1 VNAVVLIHVDAFG
14 LPSFAP
20 VAASETVAAA
30 SSPEVVLAAADDEA
44 GAVQPMSI
52 I

>member
-20 VAASETVAAA
+20 VIASEAVAAA
-30 SSPEVVLAAADDEA
+30 SSPEVASAATDDEA
-44 GAVQPMSI
+44 GAVQSMSI